1 MNTKWVKNISQ
12 MRCVRLMLR
21 IAMVDRAKS
30 RTGLLE
36 AW

>member
-1 MNTKWVKNISQ
+1 
-12 MRCVRLMLR
+12 MLR
-21 IAMVDRAKS
+21 IAMVDKTKS